1 MSEDIWNCIKEGLDK
16 SADISETIDLI
27 ELMINFVSFGKQ
39 RPQQTIK
46 NYMHEVLKYPISKP
60 IISPVVS
67 FQHLFSISFTIELH
81 LTTILE
87 YRPYLTGVHKNNL
100 ELTKKVTPDLY

>member
-16 SADISETIDLI
+16 SADISGTIDLI

-46 NYMHEVLKYPISKP
+46 NYMHEVLKYPVSKP

-67 FQHLFSISFTIELH
+67 FQHLFSISFTIELR

-87 YRPYLTGVHKNNL
+87 YRPSSLVVIILRFHCIM
-100 ELTKKVTPDLY
+100 

>member
-16 SADISETIDLI
+16 SADISGMIDLI
-27 ELMINFVSFGKQ
+27 ELVISFASFGKQ

-46 NYMHEVLKYPISKP
+46 NYMHEVLKYPVSKP

-67 FQHLFSISFTIELH
+67 DYISMYTLIHLF
-81 LTTILE
+81 LT
-87 YRPYLTGVHKNNL
+87 VM
-100 ELTKKVTPDLY
+100 